1 MSFQFLVWC
10 CKISFEGKSF
20 ALKKRKKE
28 KRKGRRLKALSELI
42 SEGLLEVVGVSKET
56 DGLKIWR
63 CDVAND
69 LIETQRNEMR

>member
-42 SEGLLEVVGVSKET
+42 SAIPFSP
-56 DGLKIWR
+56 
-63 CDVAND
+63 
-69 LIETQRNEMR
+69 